1 MKTNEQKKKG
11 RSYSFLFLKEPC
23 APPAR
28 LGKSVYIRKEHHDR
42 ISRITV
48 IAGRNEISLSGYI
61 DNVLTN
67 HFKDYGDG
75 IIRSFREK
83 IIFKQAVL

>member
-1 MKTNEQKKKG
+1 MKTNEPEKKG
-11 RSYSFLFLKEPC
+11 RSYSSLFLKEPC

-28 LGKSVYIRKEHHDR
+28 LGKSVYIRKEYHDR
-42 ISRITV
+42 ISQITA

-67 HFKDYGDG
+67 HFRDFWDG
-75 IIRSFREK
+75 IVRSFREK
-83 IIFKQAVL
+83 IIFK